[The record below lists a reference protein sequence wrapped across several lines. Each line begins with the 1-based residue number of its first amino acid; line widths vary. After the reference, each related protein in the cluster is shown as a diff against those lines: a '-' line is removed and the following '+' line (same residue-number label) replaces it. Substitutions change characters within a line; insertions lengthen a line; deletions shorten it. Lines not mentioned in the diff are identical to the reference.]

1 MNKKRIIKT
10 CVLVCI
16 SALIAGCGSSP
27 EATPTIDPLVVMTD
41 VAGTIQAEVSQAAL
55 LTPSATI
62 APPPTA
68 MPLPNPTQPVSSTP
82 TIPANASGPAPTLPA
97 ESPDKALFIEDV
109 TYPDGTTVWIGEEFT
124 KTWIIENTGTTTW
137 DSSYK
142 LVYWD
147 SEPKKFSMAQEG
159 QSVIPIL
166 KYIEPGDQVT
176 LSVKMTAPAALGTYV
191 NYFRMMNGEG
201 QYFGDSLYV
210 KIIVGT
216 ELDKTP
222 TPSG

>member
-1 MNKKRIIKT
+1 MNKKKIIKT
-10 CVLVCI
+10 CMLVFI

-41 VAGTIQAEVSQAAL
+41 VASTIQAEITQAVL

-68 MPLPNPTQPVSSTP
+68 TPLPSTP
-82 TIPANASGPAPTLPA
+82 TIPANASEPAPALPA
-97 ESPDKALFIEDV
+97 DSSDNAQFLQDITFPDDTILWQNER
-109 TYPDGTTVWIGEEFT
+109 FT
-124 KTWIIENTGTTTW
+124 KTWNIENNGTTTW

-147 SEPKKFSMAQEG
+147 SEPKKFSIAQEG

-166 KYIEPGDQVT
+166 KYIEPGDQVA
-176 LSVKMTAPAALGTYV
+176 LSVKMTAPAELGTYI

-201 QYFGDSLYV
+201 QFFGDSLYV
-210 KIIVGT
+210 RIIVGT
-216 ELDKTP
+216 EVDKTP